1 MTLHQF
7 ALTTAIWLATTLTCV
22 TSISAANPA
31 AYSPQSKDAQV
42 CDVLISDEVR
52 SQTTADTAL
61 AIGNESTSESV
72 KTVQEE
78 TASDET
84 SFVSDSSDDTEQDN
98 SFSADYEL
106 QAQQDTSLQGASGT
120 EGAEDDTENFTDS
133 IAQAVDVEHTDPGDT
148 SQDVSDETAPDTESD
163 SLSDNS
169 EEEDQSTVEDVVGV
183 NSNYTYINATWPEF
197 GANGSDRSDD
207 TQALNN
213 SLYAA
218 ALSASKSGRTIE
230 VYVPAGTYYINNVLH
245 IYSNTWLHLDS
256 RATITRTNQAKEML
270 AGVHRDKNN
279 AICYNGCRHTG
290 YTQVVN
296 VKVTGGRWN
305 GGMSSDNCGGPVYSR
320 DIITFRHCSDIT
332 LADFTVGDDCAV
344 HTVNIDAVRN
354 LTVSNVIFQ
363 NHYRYTGSEAEY
375 YGGRYISPSSYDN
388 YWTREALHIDEINFD
403 NYSTAYPLEVL
414 PCMNVNVTGCEF
426 NNVVSGLGTHNYS
439 KDNPTYN
446 VMIRGN
452 TFNRVYYH
460 CIHAYNF
467 KDMTVIDNKAYNVT
481 GFLCGKDCSGRRQE
495 CSYIQNN
502 TVECSKLSGYP
513 VQDTIY
519 LVGACKVLIENN
531 TFRNIQA
538 ACIHITDGATYITDT
553 AFSEAK
559 INLNLIENGT
569 GKAGENRNYASVLVG
584 RGCKINMWKN
594 RLYLQGHPKSNYETY
609 GVQFNYASKGSIVS
623 KNIIHGANVGLYLK
637 ETHSVSV
644 YSNEV
649 KWTKKFGCYCFK
661 SNMLEFT
668 GNLFMSN
675 DSCGI
680 MLDYCN
686 NVRSWRNAALWNG
699 SKDVWL
705 VQSKSVEGLNSFIS
719 NSFVTTDSSQ
729 TRVKYVQGDI
739 NFDGKLS
746 IHDMQQLSKYL
757 PDPDNV
763 LRSEFYMGDINE
775 DGKLTSDD
783 VNTMTR
789 RILG

>member
-7 ALTTAIWLATTLTCV
+7 ALTTAIWLATALTCV
-22 TSISAANPA
+22 TPISAA
-31 AYSPQSKDAQV
+31 
-42 CDVLISDEVR
+42 
-52 SQTTADTAL
+52 
-61 AIGNESTSESV
+61 ESLP
-72 KTVQEE
+72 
-78 TASDET
+78 DET
-84 SFVSDSSDDTEQDN
+84 SFVSDSSGDIEQDK
-98 SFSADYEL
+98 SFSDNHESSV
-106 QAQQDTSLQGASGT
+106 QQDTSLHDASGS
-120 EGAEDDTENFTDS
+120 EDAEDNTESFTDS
-133 IAQAVDVEHTDPGDT
+133 IVSAGDVEYTDSSDT
-148 SQDVSDETAPDTESD
+148 SQNVSDETALDAETD
-163 SLSDNS
+163 SLSDIS
-169 EEEDQSTVEDVVGV
+169 EDEDESTVEDVVGV

-256 RATITRTNQAKEML
+256 RATITRTDQTKEML
-270 AGVHRDKNN
+270 AGAHRDRNN

-296 VKVTGGRWN
+296 AKVSGGRWN
-305 GGMSSDNCGGPVYSR
+305 GGMSSGNCGGPVYSR

-332 LADFTVGDDCAV
+332 IADLTVGDDCAV

-363 NHYRYTGSEAEY
+363 NHYRYTGSEAGY
-375 YGGRYISPSSYDN
+375 YGGRYVSPSSYDG

-414 PCMNVNVTGCEF
+414 PCMNVNVTGCTF
-426 NNVVSGLGTHNYS
+426 NNVLSGLGTHNYS
-439 KDNPTYN
+439 KNNPTYN

-452 TFNRVYYH
+452 TFNKVYYQ

-481 GFLCGKDCSGRRQE
+481 GFLSGKDCSGRNKE
-495 CSYIQNN
+495 CSYIQRN

-519 LVGACKVLIENN
+519 LVGECKVLIENN

-538 ACIHITDGATYITDT
+538 ACIHITDGALYITDT
-553 AFSEAK
+553 AFSEVK

-569 GKAGENRNYASVLVG
+569 GKAGENRYYASILVG

-594 RLYLQGHPKSNYETY
+594 RLYLQEHPKSNYETY

-623 KNIIHGANVGLYLK
+623 KNIIHGGNVGIYLK
-637 ETHSVSV
+637 ETHSVSL

-661 SNMLEFT
+661 SNLTEFT

-675 DSCGI
+675 NSCGI
-680 MLDYCN
+680 MLDYCS

-705 VQSKSVEGLNSFIS
+705 VQSRSVEGLNSFIC

-729 TRVKYVQGDI
+729 TGVKYVQGDI

-757 PDPDNV
+757 PNPDNV
-763 LRSEFYMGDINE
+763 LRSEFYMGDINV

>member
-7 ALTTAIWLATTLTCV
+7 ALTTAIWLATALTCV
-22 TSISAANPA
+22 TPISA
-31 AYSPQSKDAQV
+31 V
-42 CDVLISDEVR
+42 
-52 SQTTADTAL
+52 
-61 AIGNESTSESV
+61 ESLP
-72 KTVQEE
+72 
-78 TASDET
+78 DET
-84 SFVSDSSDDTEQDN
+84 SFVSDSSGDIEQDK
-98 SFSADYEL
+98 SFSDNHESSV
-106 QAQQDTSLQGASGT
+106 QQDTSLHDTSGF
-120 EGAEDDTENFTDS
+120 EDAEDNTESFTDS
-133 IAQAVDVEHTDPGDT
+133 IASAGDVEHTDSSDT
-148 SQDVSDETAPDTESD
+148 SQNVSDETALDAETD
-163 SLSDNS
+163 SLSDIS
-169 EEEDQSTVEDVVGV
+169 EDEDESTVEDVVGV

-256 RATITRTNQAKEML
+256 RATITRTDQTKEML
-270 AGVHRDKNN
+270 AGAHRDRNN

-296 VKVTGGRWN
+296 AKVSGGRWN
-305 GGMSSDNCGGPVYSR
+305 GGMSSGNCGGPVYSR

-332 LADFTVGDDCAV
+332 IADLTVGDDCAV

-363 NHYRYTGSEAEY
+363 NHYRYTGSEAGY
-375 YGGRYISPSSYDN
+375 YGGRYVSPSSYDG

-414 PCMNVNVTGCEF
+414 PCMNVNVTGCTF
-426 NNVVSGLGTHNYS
+426 NNVLSGLGTHNYS
-439 KDNPTYN
+439 KNNPTYN

-452 TFNRVYYH
+452 TFNKVYYQ

-467 KDMTVIDNKAYNVT
+467 KDLTVIDNKAYNVT
-481 GFLCGKDCSGRRQE
+481 GFLSGKDCSGRNKE
-495 CSYIQNN
+495 CSYIQRN

-519 LVGACKVLIENN
+519 LVGECKVLIENN

-538 ACIHITDGATYITDT
+538 ACIHITDGALYITDT
-553 AFSEAK
+553 AFSEVK

-569 GKAGENRNYASVLVG
+569 GKAGENRYYASILVG

-594 RLYLQGHPKSNYETY
+594 RLYLQEHPKSNYETY

-623 KNIIHGANVGLYLK
+623 KNIIHGGNVGIYLK
-637 ETHSVSV
+637 ETHSVSL

-661 SNMLEFT
+661 SNLTEFT

-675 DSCGI
+675 NSCGI
-680 MLDYCN
+680 MLDYCS

-705 VQSKSVEGLNSFIS
+705 VQSRSVEGLNSFIC

-729 TRVKYVQGDI
+729 TGVKYVQGDI

-757 PDPDNV
+757 PNPDNV
-763 LRSEFYMGDINE
+763 LRSEFYMGDINV

>member
-7 ALTTAIWLATTLTCV
+7 ALTTAIWLATALTCV
-22 TSISAANPA
+22 TPISAAESA
-31 AYSPQSKDAQV
+31 AYKLHPKDAQV
-42 CDVLISDEVR
+42 YDVLSTDEIR
-52 SQTTADTAL
+52 SQMTADTAL
-61 AIGNESTSESV
+61 AEGDESTSEGVKSV
-72 KTVQEE
+72 QDE
-78 TASDET
+78 TLPDET
-84 SFVSDSSDDTEQDN
+84 SFVSDSSGDIEQDK
-98 SFSADYEL
+98 SFSDDHESSV
-106 QAQQDTSLQGASGT
+106 QQDTSLHDASGF
-120 EGAEDDTENFTDS
+120 EDAEDNTESFTDS
-133 IAQAVDVEHTDPGDT
+133 IASGGDVEHTDPSGT
-148 SQDVSDETAPDTESD
+148 SQNVSEETALDAETD
-163 SLSDNS
+163 SLSDIS
-169 EEEDQSTVEDVVGV
+169 EDESTVEDVVGV

-218 ALSASKSGRTIE
+218 ALSAAKSGRTIE

-256 RATITRTNQAKEML
+256 RATITRTDQTKEML
-270 AGVHRDKNN
+270 AGAHRDRNN

-296 VKVTGGRWN
+296 AKVTGGRWN
-305 GGMSSDNCGGPVYSR
+305 GGMSSGNCGGPVYSR

-332 LADFTVGDDCAV
+332 IADLTVGDDCAV

-363 NHYRYTGSEAEY
+363 NHYRYTGSEAGY
-375 YGGRYISPSSYDN
+375 YGGRYVSPSSYDG

-414 PCMNVNVTGCEF
+414 PCMNVNVTGCTF
-426 NNVVSGLGTHNYS
+426 NNVLSGLGTHNYS
-439 KDNPTYN
+439 KNNPTYN

-452 TFNRVYYH
+452 TFNKVYYQ

-481 GFLCGKDCSGRRQE
+481 GFLSGKDCSGRNKE
-495 CSYIQNN
+495 CSYIQRN

-519 LVGACKVLIENN
+519 LVGECKVLIENN

-538 ACIHITDGATYITDT
+538 ACMNITDGALYITDT
-553 AFSEAK
+553 AFSEVK

-569 GKAGENRNYASVLVG
+569 GKAGENRNYASILVG

-594 RLYLQGHPKSNYETY
+594 RMYLQEHPKGNYETY

-623 KNIIHGANVGLYLK
+623 KNIIHGANVGIYLK
-637 ETHSVSV
+637 ETHSVSL

-661 SNMLEFT
+661 SNLTEFT

-675 DSCGI
+675 DNCGI
-680 MLDYCN
+680 MLDYCS

-705 VQSKSVEGLNSFIS
+705 VQSRSVEGLNSFIS
-719 NSFVTTDSSQ
+719 NSFVTTDRSQ
-729 TRVKYVQGDI
+729 TGVKYVQGDI

-757 PDPDNV
+757 PNPDNV
-763 LRSEFYMGDINE
+763 LRSEFYMGDINV

-783 VNTMTR
+783 VNIMTR

>member
-7 ALTTAIWLATTLTCV
+7 ALTTAIWLATALTCV
-22 TSISAANPA
+22 TPISAAESA
-31 AYSPQSKDAQV
+31 AYKLHPKDAQV
-42 CDVLISDEVR
+42 YDVLSTDEIR
-52 SQTTADTAL
+52 SQMTADTAL
-61 AIGNESTSESV
+61 AEGDESTSEGVKSV
-72 KTVQEE
+72 QDE
-78 TASDET
+78 TLPDET
-84 SFVSDSSDDTEQDN
+84 SFVSDSSGDIEQDK
-98 SFSADYEL
+98 SFSDDHESSV
-106 QAQQDTSLQGASGT
+106 QQDTSLHDASGF
-120 EGAEDDTENFTDS
+120 EDAEDNTESFTDS
-133 IAQAVDVEHTDPGDT
+133 IASGGDVEHTDPSGT
-148 SQDVSDETAPDTESD
+148 SQNVSEETALDAETD
-163 SLSDNS
+163 SLSDIS
-169 EEEDQSTVEDVVGV
+169 EDESTVEDVVGV

-197 GANGSDRSDD
+197 GANGSDKSDD

-218 ALSASKSGRTIE
+218 ALSAAKSGRTIE

-256 RATITRTNQAKEML
+256 RATITRTDQTKEML
-270 AGVHRDKNN
+270 AGAHRDRNN

-296 VKVTGGRWN
+296 AKVTGGRWN
-305 GGMSSDNCGGPVYSR
+305 GGMSSGNCGGPVYSR

-332 LADFTVGDDCAV
+332 IADLTVGDDCAV

-363 NHYRYTGSEAEY
+363 NHYRYTGSEAGY
-375 YGGRYISPSSYDN
+375 YGGRYVSPSSYDG

-414 PCMNVNVTGCEF
+414 PCMNVNVTGCTF
-426 NNVVSGLGTHNYS
+426 NNVLSGLGTHNYS
-439 KDNPTYN
+439 KNNPTYN

-452 TFNRVYYH
+452 TFNKVYYQ

-481 GFLCGKDCSGRRQE
+481 GFLSGKDCSGRNKE
-495 CSYIQNN
+495 CSYIQRN

-519 LVGACKVLIENN
+519 LVGECKVLIENN

-538 ACIHITDGATYITDT
+538 ACMNITDGALYITDT
-553 AFSEAK
+553 AFSEVK

-569 GKAGENRNYASVLVG
+569 GKAGENRNYASILVG

-594 RLYLQGHPKSNYETY
+594 RMYLQEHPKGNYETY

-623 KNIIHGANVGLYLK
+623 KNIIHGANVGIYLK
-637 ETHSVSV
+637 ETHSVSL

-661 SNMLEFT
+661 SNLTEFT

-675 DSCGI
+675 DNCGI
-680 MLDYCN
+680 MLDYCS

-705 VQSKSVEGLNSFIS
+705 VQSRSVEGLNSFIC

-729 TRVKYVQGDI
+729 TGVKYVQGDI

-757 PDPDNV
+757 PNPDNV
-763 LRSEFYMGDINE
+763 LRSEFYMGDINV

-783 VNTMTR
+783 VNIMTR